1 MRKIL
6 LILVGMVLAIPAWAG
21 DLPVDA
27 RVEQAMFGNHRS
39 EENINRNRYRHP
51 VGTLTFLG
59 LEDGMTVMEI
69 WPGGGWYTEVL
80 APVMRHHGQFVVA
93 AYDVDVPDQP
103 QYRYGLQKTL
113 LEKFAS
119 RPDVYDQVALVPFS
133 PPASASLGEADSIDL
148 LLTFRNTHGWVGDGV
163 AQMIFTEFARV
174 LKPSGILGVVQH
186 RADQGTDPLKTAE
199 MGYVSEQGIIELA
212 RAAGLYLEARSEVNA
227 NPADTGDYEGGVW
240 TLPPGLSQCREIE
253 GEDEITACREQY
265 RAIGE
270 SDRMTLR
277 FRKPLD

>member
-1 MRKIL
+1 MRKFL
-6 LILVGMVLAIPAWAG
+6 LIAVGIVMTIPAWAG

-27 RVEQAMFGNHRS
+27 RVEQAMFGDHRS

-80 APVMRHHGQFVVA
+80 APVMQHHGQFIVA

-103 QYRYGLQKTL
+103 QYRYGLQKTM
-113 LEKFAS
+113 LEKFSS
-119 RPDVYDQVALVPFS
+119 RPDVYDQVAIVPFS

-148 LLTFRNTHGWVGDGV
+148 LLTFRNTHGWVSDGV

-174 LKPSGILGVVQH
+174 LKPGGIFGIVQH
-186 RADQGTDPLKTAE
+186 RAGPGTDPEKTAE
-199 MGYVSEQGIIELA
+199 MGYVSEEGVVALA
-212 RAAGLYLEARSEVNA
+212 RGAGLYLEARSEVNA

-253 GEDEITACREQY
+253 DEDETAACRGQY